1 MTRMILTFLQKLRTF
16 PELLKK
22 GYPST
27 IEFLHNLT
35 GKDGQGSGN
44 MPTNQEACFAFEALQ
59 HGFKFE
65 NPTLDGGYIK
75 YQPNGTQK
83 SIDFVLIE
91 KVGDLLNSVEVDLK
105 HTNTK
110 TFYWNDGWFEQNVV
124 YIISYTVKGTD
135 RIYIGY
141 GEETPTEQDS
151 NEMKELVEFK
161 KKWNLEKKNTGFL
174 KKYLRFANQY
184 SCDQFTDEFSK
195 EKFESI
201 ERRLTPIEQPIQ

>member
-35 GKDGQGSGN
+35 GKNGQGSGN

-75 YQPNGTQK
+75 YQPNGSQK

-151 NEMKELVEFK
+151 LEMKELVEFK

-201 ERRLTPIEQPIQ
+201 ELRLTPIEQPIQ

>member
-1 MTRMILTFLQKLRTF
+1 MILTFLKKLRTY
-16 PELLKK
+16 PELLKQ

-27 IEFLHNLT
+27 VEFLHNLT
-35 GKDGQGSGN
+35 GKNGQGSGN
-44 MPTNQEACFAFEALQ
+44 IPTNQEACFALEAQ
-59 HGFKFE
+59 KHGFKFE
-65 NPTLDGGYIK
+65 NPTVDGGYIK

-91 KVGDLLNSVEVDLK
+91 KIGDILNTVQLDLK

-110 TFYWNDGWFEQNVV
+110 TFYWNDGWFEPSVV
-124 YIISYTVKGTD
+124 YIISYTLKGTD

-141 GEETPTEQDS
+141 GEDTPTEQDS
-151 NEMKELVEFK
+151 FEMKEIVEFK
-161 KKWNLEKKNTGFL
+161 KKWNSEKKNSGFL

-195 EKFESI
+195 EKFEAI
-201 ERRLTPIEQPIQ
+201 ERRLA

>member
-1 MTRMILTFLQKLRTF
+1 MILTFLQKLRTF

-35 GKDGQGSGN
+35 GKNGQGSGN

-75 YQPNGTQK
+75 YQPNGSQK

-151 NEMKELVEFK
+151 LEMKELVEFK

-201 ERRLTPIEQPIQ
+201 ELRLTPIEQPIQ